1 MCWYIYSLNDCCT
14 IQTVLND
21 TVFTTEGHVWL
32 VFEPFP
38 YTAIPNRLPSPT
50 LVSKKQDF
58 DLSSLLQEQIDQRVQ
73 VEELVRSIVR
83 DLLEDLEVDKV
94 VDRARPGRRRNY
106 RSRHGEE
113 SDEEVAIVAT
123 REDGE
128 LTTSSE
134 DDKLAAGTG
143 IRCKSSGKNFAS
155 ACPQLR
161 LAKGS
166 WPVRAALAT
175 LKTWRAS
182 NSCR

>member
-1 MCWYIYSLNDCCT
+1 MRISLIRKIGVGD
-14 IQTVLND
+14 IPI
-21 TVFTTEGHVWL
+21 GHVHQFSL
-32 VFEPFP
+32 VKNAPICSTFF
-38 YTAIPNRLPSPT
+38 TAIPIRLPSPT

-58 DLSSLLQEQIDQRVQ
+58 DLSSCLQEQIDQRVQ
-73 VEELVRSIVR
+73 VDELVRSILSDV
-83 DLLEDLEVDKV
+83 LEALEVDEV
-94 VDRARPGRRRNY
+94 VDKARPARGRNY
-106 RSRHGEE
+106 RSRRDEE
-113 SDEEVAIVAT
+113 IDEEVVIVST

-128 LTTSSE
+128 LESSE

-143 IRCKSSGKNFAS
+143 IRCKSSVKNSAT

>member
-1 MCWYIYSLNDCCT
+1 MLRQESTNLR
-14 IQTVLND
+14 LS
-21 TVFTTEGHVWL
+21 
-32 VFEPFP
+32 

-50 LVSKKQDF
+50 LVVSKKQDF

-73 VEELVRSIVR
+73 VEELVRSIVN
-83 DLLEDLEVDKV
+83 DLLEDLEVGKV

-113 SDEEVAIVAT
+113 SDEEVMIVTT

-128 LTTSSE
+128 LTSSE

-143 IRCKSSGKNFAS
+143 IRCKSSVKNFAT

-161 LAKGS
+161 LAKSS

>member
-1 MCWYIYSLNDCCT
+1 MLRQECT
-14 IQTVLND
+14 NLR
-21 TVFTTEGHVWL
+21 L
-32 VFEPFP
+32 S

-113 SDEEVAIVAT
+113 SDEEVVVVAT

-134 DDKLAAGTG
+134 DDKLAAG
-143 IRCKSSGKNFAS
+143 SGKNCAS

>member
-1 MCWYIYSLNDCCT
+1 MLRQESTKLR
-14 IQTVLND
+14 LS
-21 TVFTTEGHVWL
+21 
-32 VFEPFP
+32 
-38 YTAIPNRLPSPT
+38 YTAMPNRLPSPT

-58 DLSSLLQEQIDQRVQ
+58 DLSSLLQEQIDHRLQ
-73 VEELVRSIVR
+73 VEELVRSILS
-83 DLLEDLEVDKV
+83 DLLEDLEVDEV
-94 VDRARPGRRRNY
+94 VDKARAARRRNY

-113 SDEEVAIVAT
+113 SDEEVMIVTT

-128 LTTSSE
+128 LTSSE

-143 IRCKSSGKNFAS
+143 IRCKSSVKNSAT

>member
-1 MCWYIYSLNDCCT
+1 MLLQLIRILLIRKIGVLRQECT
-14 IQTVLND
+14 NLR
-21 TVFTTEGHVWL
+21 L
-32 VFEPFP
+32 S

-58 DLSSLLQEQIDQRVQ
+58 DLSSHLQEQIDQRVQ
-73 VEELVRSIVR
+73 VEELARSIVS
-83 DLLEDLEVDKV
+83 DLLEDLVVDKV
-94 VDRARPGRRRNY
+94 VYRARPGRRRNY

-143 IRCKSSGKNFAS
+143 FRCKPSGKNFAS

-161 LAKGS
+161 LAKSS

-175 LKTWRAS
+175 LKKWRAS